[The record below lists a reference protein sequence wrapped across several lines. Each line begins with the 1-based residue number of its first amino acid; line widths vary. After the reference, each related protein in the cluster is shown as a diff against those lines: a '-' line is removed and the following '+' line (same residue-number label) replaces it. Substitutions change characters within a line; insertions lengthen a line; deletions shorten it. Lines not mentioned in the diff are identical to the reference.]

1 MFRSKLSLGGIVL
14 IGALM
19 LGGGAVRS
27 ASEDDV
33 ANSANYIMLGCREFL
48 ITDSNKQ
55 AFGQAFCLGLITGL
69 AYMIDDPCIP
79 FASVPR
85 SQLVRVVVQYI
96 DSRPARLHEPFSKL
110 AVEAIKAA
118 WPCKP

>member
-1 MFRSKLSLGGIVL
+1 MIATNSRPSLMRYRAGRGCAIFRSKLSLGGIAV

-27 ASEDDV
+27 ATEDDV

-48 ITDSNKQ
+48 ITDSDKQ

-69 AYMIDDPCIP
+69 AYMIDDSCIP
-79 FASVPR
+79 SVPR
-85 SQLVRVVVQYI
+85 SQLV
-96 DSRPARLHEPFSKL
+96 
-110 AVEAIKAA
+110 
-118 WPCKP
+118 